1 MLACMT
7 SETPAT
13 PGTHEAPEDPET
25 SVFDGLA
32 WPRRTA
38 RLTLRPATAAD
49 IEAVWRIRRLEEVSR
64 WLTAAPRTLE
74 EHAARFGAKLTRA
87 LVVER
92 DGAVVGDLYLA
103 VEDAWSQ
110 AEVADRARA
119 VQAEIGWCLDPAV
132 QGKGYA
138 TEAVDELLRICFED
152 LGLRRVVANCF
163 ADNVPSWRLMERV
176 GMRREAYA
184 VRESLHRSGA
194 WLDGL
199 GYALL
204 VDEWR
209 DRVDGS

>member
-1 MLACMT
+1 MLASMT
-7 SETPAT
+7 TETPEA
-13 PGTHEAPEDPET
+13 PGTPET
-25 SVFDGLA
+25 AVFDGLA

-38 RLTLRPATAAD
+38 RLTLRPATERD
-49 IEAVWRIRRLEEVSR
+49 VEPIWQIRRLEAVGHWMTS
-64 WLTAAPRTLE
+64 AAETLE
-74 EHAARFGAKLTRA
+74 EHAARFGAKLARA

-92 DGAVVGDLYLA
+92 DGAIVGDLYLS

-110 AEVADRARA
+110 SEVAEQARG

-138 TEAVDELLRICFED
+138 TEAVEELLRICFED

-204 VDEWR
+204 ADEWR
-209 DRVDGS
+209 DRVGRT